1 MPAISRFF
9 GITIGMYFDDHLP
22 PHFHARSGEFS
33 AKICADTLE
42 LMVGDLP
49 RRELRLVMAW
59 AEMHAS
65 ELQDNWR
72 RAREGATLRAIEP
85 LK

>member
-1 MPAISRFF
+1 
-9 GITIGMYFDDHLP
+9 MYFDDHLP

-33 AKICADTLE
+33 AKICTDTLE

-72 RAREGATLRAIEP
+72 RAREGATLQAIEP